1 MEISYF
7 NEFVILAET
16 RNYWAA
22 SERLYIGQS
31 SLSKH
36 IKTLETQLGAPLF
49 DRTSRKVEL
58 TEFGA
63 KMLPYAQSIARLQFQ
78 YEAAAA
84 DYLNGE
90 TEELTIACIPSLAR
104 YNIVD
109 VLLRFQR
116 DFPNVQVQ
124 TVEADT
130 LVVRKQLLRRECD
143 LALYRDSIAY
153 LEHEQS
159 AEEKLIKIP
168 YCTDRL
174 VAVLPRKHVL
184 ANREQLELSELRD
197 ENFALI
203 KKDSM
208 PYMLCMRACR
218 SAGFAPKVVYTS
230 HSLDSIC
237 DMVTKGSCVSLLFDY
252 QVRPPV
258 DSVLELEP
266 PFSVVPVTPE
276 IQTTLYL
283 SYLKDQPLTAAAKQ
297 FVAYCKE
304 QKMD

>member
-22 SERLYIGQS
+22 AERLYIGQS

-49 DRTSRKVEL
+49 ARTSRKVEL

-63 KMLPYAQSIARLQFQ
+63 KILPYAQSISRLQFQ

-90 TEELTIACIPSLAR
+90 TEELTLSSIPSMAR

-109 VLLRFQR
+109 VLLRFQK

-130 LVVRKQLLRRECD
+130 LVVRNQLLHRNCD

-153 LEHEQS
+153 LEHDQS
-159 AEEKLIKIP
+159 AEEKLIKLP

-174 VAVLPRKHVL
+174 VAVLPKLHPL
-184 ANREQLELSELRD
+184 AKREQLELEELKD
-197 ENFALI
+197 ESFALI
-203 KKDSM
+203 KKDTM

-218 SAGFAPKVVYTS
+218 STGFSPRVVYTS
-230 HSLDSIC
+230 HNLDSIC
-237 DMVTKGSCVSLLFDY
+237 DMVTKGSCVSLLFDH

-258 DSVLELEP
+258 DSVLHMEP
-266 PFSVVPVTPE
+266 PFAVVPVMPE

-283 SYLKDQPLTAAAKQ
+283 CYLKDQPLSPAAEHFIQ
-297 FVAYCKE
+297 YCLE
-304 QKMD
+304 QAQR